1 MDAGWR
7 DHYRVIK
14 DPCRWATYQGDPRF
28 DALMERVLEDVERQ
42 RRQVEEIDQADGFRE
57 RLAAGHS

>member
-1 MDAGWR
+1 
-7 DHYRVIK
+7 
-14 DPCRWATYQGDPRF
+14 
-28 DALMERVLEDVERQ
+28 VLEDVERQ